1 MSIRKTIP
9 LLFLIFMAT
18 ALFAQ
23 TAEEKERIKRQR
35 LRTIDLYHLSV
46 GMDSHF
52 NRNAF
57 FSPKVSVGMG
67 SFRNRV
73 NADIGVRY
81 TIGGSVFFD
90 YEESILLHQLPIFVS
105 VQFNFVSW
113 RTNCAYL
120 GTEIAYHIPIT
131 ASHHILSTGTVIT
144 DNKIGHAHGSG
155 RIKAGIR
162 INRWDASLFYEY
174 DFAPMMNQKYVY
186 ETPGYDYDILRDA
199 LFERSRGGFSISY
212 SFIL

>member
-9 LLFLIFMAT
+9 LLFLIFAAT

-35 LRTIDLYHLSV
+35 LKTIDLYHLSV

-52 NRNAF
+52 NQNAF
-57 FSPKVSVGMG
+57 FSPKLSVGMG
-67 SFRNRV
+67 SFRNRI

-105 VQFNFVSW
+105 AQF
-113 RTNCAYL
+113 
-120 GTEIAYHIPIT
+120 IT
-131 ASHHILSTGTVIT
+131 FPSPR
-144 DNKIGHAHGSG
+144 
-155 RIKAGIR
+155 RIIYCRQPQSSPTTKSAM
-162 INRWDASLFYEY
+162 
-174 DFAPMMNQKYVY
+174 PMAA
-186 ETPGYDYDILRDA
+186 E
-199 LFERSRGGFSISY
+199 ESRQE
-212 SFIL
+212 